1 MEWMPWNNMKVYGL
15 NIRGGHS
22 QTGGSNNRIAEKDD
36 LNNIFLFCCSKMSTI
51 QQTLKFLE
59 SLHVCLAFRGE
70 LWVPSYWIFWKINC
84 SRLFLHQLWRRAFIK
99 EKRDLNRTSFLFY
112 LMLKKI
118 YFLYF
123 LPLVWSLPCLVTHWL
138 THSLNVMLLIY
149 FYISKCARTPFL
161 IYVSEFFHN
170 SISLRQ

>member
-1 MEWMPWNNMKVYGL
+1 MKKHNL
-15 NIRGGHS
+15 DNF
-22 QTGGSNNRIAEKDD
+22 
-36 LNNIFLFCCSKMSTI
+36 FLFWLFKKCLPFS
-51 QQTLKFLE
+51 TLKLLE

-70 LWVPSYWIFWKINC
+70 RWVPCYWIFWKINC
-84 SRLFLHQLWRRAFIK
+84 SRLFLHQLCRCAFTK
-99 EKRDLNRTSFLFY
+99 EKRDFNRTSFLFY

-149 FYISKCARTPFL
+149 FYISMCAGIPFL

-170 SISLRQ
+170 CISLRQ